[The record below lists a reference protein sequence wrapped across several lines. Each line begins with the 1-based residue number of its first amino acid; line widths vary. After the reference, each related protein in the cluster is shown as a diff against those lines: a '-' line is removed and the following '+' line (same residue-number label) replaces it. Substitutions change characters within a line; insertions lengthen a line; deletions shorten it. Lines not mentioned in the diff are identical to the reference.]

1 MTLTFWRDKPKER
14 LQISSATIQPSE
26 GVKLSLPES
35 TQPVELSRAS
45 LLNDFTLSLNK
56 QNAYSTIV
64 K

>member
-56 QNAYSTIV
+56 QNAYSTTV

>member
-35 TQPVELSRAS
+35 TQPVELSRAV
-45 LLNDFTLSLNK
+45 LLTDFALSFNT
-56 QNAYSTIV
+56 QMACSTTV